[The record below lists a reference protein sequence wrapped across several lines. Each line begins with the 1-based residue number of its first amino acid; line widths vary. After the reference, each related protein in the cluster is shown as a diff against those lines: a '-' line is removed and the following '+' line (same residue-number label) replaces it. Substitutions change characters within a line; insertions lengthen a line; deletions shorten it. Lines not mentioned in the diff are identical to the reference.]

1 MGRHGRI
8 GVSPLRG
15 SGFARNAGSK
25 SVAALFFLNGPFA
38 VCVFFITSG
47 FSLSI
52 GTLTRR
58 STDVLIRMAA
68 GRYFRLAVPIFAICF
83 VIDMLMR
90 WNLVPSAD
98 QRPFPLSL
106 TLPFEPS
113 LLHVARFSFFDVFV
127 NYSQLISYNPPLWTM
142 SFELIG
148 SYIVFG
154 LLVIRTRRLRWIVAG
169 IFLVFS
175 LATVSL
181 YALFVA
187 GVCIAEAY
195 ALNLHRSPL
204 AQPTCAV
211 FLVLAAIW
219 AMFLPPAPPGFTTS
233 YLACVIL
240 LCVALIGLNSTRRFF
255 ETRVS
260 RFLGRIS
267 FPLYLVQVP
276 IIFCFSLRAIAAL
289 EGLGLGVE
297 ASHLIAGVVTIPIC
311 IIAAL
316 AFAPVDRISVWI
328 ARSVGGWFS
337 RQWRGLVPASPLG
350 PTHGVHPRAP
360 SISIRAE
367 LPRPS
372 SEPTANP

>member
-8 GVSPLRG
+8 DVSPFRG
-15 SGFARNAGSK
+15 SGFAREARSR
-25 SVAALFFLNGPFA
+25 SIDSLFFLNGPFA
-38 VCVFFITSG
+38 VCVFFVTSG

-90 WNLVPSAD
+90 WNLLPSAD
-98 QRPFPLSL
+98 QRPFPLNL
-106 TLPFEPS
+106 MLPFEPS

-127 NYSQLISYNPPLWTM
+127 NYSQRISYNPPLWTM

-181 YALFVA
+181 FALFVA

-195 ALNLHRSPL
+195 ALNFHRSRL
-204 AQPTCAV
+204 AQASCAV

-255 ETRVS
+255 ETKRQPFFRSNLISAIS
-260 RFLGRIS
+260 RSG
-267 FPLYLVQVP
+267 PDYLLLF
-276 IIFCFSLRAIAAL
+276 IACHCGSRRAW
-289 EGLGLGVE
+289 
-297 ASHLIAGVVTIPIC
+297 TQ
-311 IIAAL
+311 
-316 AFAPVDRISVWI
+316 R
-328 ARSVGGWFS
+328 
-337 RQWRGLVPASPLG
+337 RGLTPDCRG
-350 PTHGVHPRAP
+350 GHHPR
-360 SISIRAE
+360 
-367 LPRPS
+367 LYPRG
-372 SEPTANP
+372 ARVCAGR